1 MKTSGNQ
8 RVVVYTCITGG
19 YDELTAPAHAD
30 PEIDYV
36 CFSDGET
43 SPVAP
48 WRMIDV
54 RHLAMTAKDRNRY
67 VKMHPHLVLPEHD
80 VSIYVDGSI
89 RIVGN
94 LRPFLA
100 SCDSRIENI
109 LLYDHPERSCAYA
122 EGAACAHFAHDWI
135 WRITRQLSSY
145 RKAGFPENYGL
156 FEAGVIIR
164 RNTSEMRVLME
175 AWWAAYSTGVRRDQL
190 TLPFLSWQSGVR
202 LGSLGSSDPRKT
214 RRFFAFVDHP
224 RRFKL
229 RIFLIRLVNRLV
241 EQVLGR
247 ERLFGLRRIDSG
259 KRSYD

>member
-80 VSIYVDGSI
+80 VSVYVDGSI

-94 LRPFLA
+94 LRPFIE
-100 SCDSRIENI
+100 SCESRIENI

-122 EGAACAHFAHDWI
+122 EGAACAYFAHDWI
-135 WRITRQLSSY
+135 WRISGQLSSY
-145 RKAGFPENYGL
+145 RKAGFPEDYGL
-156 FEAGVIIR
+156 YEAGVIVR
-164 RNTSEMRVLME
+164 RNTPEVRTLME
-175 AWWAAYSTGVRRDQL
+175 AWWAAYSSGVRRDQL
-190 TLPFLSWQSGVR
+190 SLPFLSWRSDAR

-214 RRFFAFVDHP
+214 HRFFMFVDHR
-224 RRFKL
+224 RRFSYTT
-229 RIFLIRLVNRLV
+229 FLIKMVNRV
-241 EQVLGR
+241 TERVLGR
-247 ERLFGLRRIDSG
+247 RRLFGLSRIASDG
-259 KRSYD
+259 RNDH

>member
-80 VSIYVDGSI
+80 VSVYVDGSI
-89 RIVGN
+89 KIIGDLGSLLVEAQNRSEV
-94 LRPFLA
+94 L
-100 SCDSRIENI
+100 
-109 LLYDHPERSCAYA
+109 LLYDHPRRDCIYD
-122 EGAACAHFAHDWI
+122 EGEACAFYGHDWG
-135 WRITRQLSSY
+135 WRIRRQMDKY
-145 RKAGFPENYGL
+145 RSLGYPTNNGL
-156 FEAGVIIR
+156 FEAGVMIR
-164 RNTSEMRVLME
+164 RDSDDMRRLMD
-175 AWWAAYSTGVRRDQL
+175 AWWCEYSTGVKRDQL
-190 TLPFLSWQSGVR
+190 SLPLVSWRQR
-202 LGSLGSSDPRKT
+202 IPLGSLGASDPR
-214 RRFFAFVDHP
+214 FANQYFKFVNHGGRTP
-224 RRFKL
+224 VWVYVKQR
-229 RIFLIRLVNRLV
+229 VNRAYAGLV
-241 EQVLGR
+241 RSLGLSSR
-247 ERLFGLRRIDSG
+247 TYRFPHG
-259 KRSYD
+259 KNQ